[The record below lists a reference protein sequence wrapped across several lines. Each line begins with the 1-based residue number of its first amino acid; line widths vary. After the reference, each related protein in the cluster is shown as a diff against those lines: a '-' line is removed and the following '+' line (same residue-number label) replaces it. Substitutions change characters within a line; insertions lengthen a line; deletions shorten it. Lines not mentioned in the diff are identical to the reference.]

1 MTSGRVWGAR
11 LAALL
16 AAAISIPA
24 CTAGSSGNVG
34 ISKQSLWNSN
44 AGTGAQPT
52 GTPLF
57 WRDPNSGV
65 GGAPIPADPQDIRTY
80 TRPDIYILGLKH
92 PLMVDLTTV
101 KAPLIIFQED
111 RARAL
116 LNQFRFNTYL
126 AALGGPPLPF
136 NTNLVDH
143 QGLRQNARA
152 HCKHYAVWHP
162 NVPLPA
168 VNAEG
173 DNVGGRLTKC
183 KLEATALTELLL
195 SGPAYRSADDVAA
208 FWIATYGGSIA
219 TPGTLLDPKWTNLA
233 VGFWQQGGG
242 TQDFYWTAMLGEGV
256 NAIVVVPTLPFGG
269 PGF

>member
-16 AAAISIPA
+16 AAAIIIPA
-24 CTAGSSGNVG
+24 CSAGGSGNVG

-52 GTPLF
+52 GTPLY
-57 WRDPNSGV
+57 WKDPNSGL
-65 GGAPIPADPQDIRTY
+65 GGAPVPPDPQDIRTY

-92 PLMVDLTTV
+92 PLMVDLSVV
-101 KAPLIIFQED
+101 KAPIIIFQEN
-111 RARAL
+111 RAFDL
-116 LNQFRFNTYL
+116 LNQFRYNMYFT
-126 AALGGPPLPF
+126 ALSGPPLPP
-136 NTNLVDH
+136 NTTLID
-143 QGLRQNARA
+143 QPGLHQNARG

-162 NVPLPA
+162 IGPLPA

-173 DNVGGRLTKC
+173 DNVTARLTKSM
-183 KLEATALTELLL
+183 LTATALQELLA
-195 SGPAYRSADDVAA
+195 SGPTYKSSDDVAA
-208 FWIATYGGSIA
+208 YWIATYGGSIA
-219 TPGTLLDPKWTNLA
+219 APGALLATNWTNLA

-242 TQDFYWTAMLGEGV
+242 TEDYYWSAILGEGV
-256 NAIVVVPTLPFGG
+256 GAIVVTPTLPFGG